1 MFQSIYDLIKSN
13 KFKVTFF
20 SVLALVC
27 TAMSGQMPWS
37 DVIDKAWPIVVA
49 YLAAQGLADFGKNKL
64 VAEQRNTAKLKA
76 AESKAASACCKEAQP
91 KP

>member
-1 MFQSIYDLIKSN
+1 MFQSIFDLVKSN

-27 TAMSGQMPWS
+27 TAMSGQMPWA

-64 VAEQRNTAKLKA
+64 VTEKRLNAPDVKKESEDA
-76 AESKAASACCKEAQP
+76 A
-91 KP
+91 